1 VVVSDKP
8 YDTVEGLSE
17 QEADFAW
24 QTSTL
29 SFVLNFHTDLLAEG
43 RKQERE
49 RIAAWLRK
57 NNAEICDWS
66 PTTIAAAIIDEE
78 HWQ

>member
-1 VVVSDKP
+1 MVSDEP

-17 QEADFAW
+17 QEAEFTW
-24 QTSTL
+24 QSSTL
-29 SFVLNFHTDLLAEG
+29 SFMADCGTGLLAEG

-49 RIAAWLRK
+49 RIADWLRK
-57 NNAEICDWS
+57 NNAEICDQS

>member
-1 VVVSDKP
+1 MTGIMTRK
-8 YDTVEGLSE
+8 E
-17 QEADFAW
+17 W
-24 QTSTL
+24 QNYCVTG
-29 SFVLNFHTDLLAEG
+29 LLAEG

-66 PTTIAAAIIDEE
+66 PTTIAAAIIDGE